1 MERER
6 GWQEKRVRER
16 KRRRENENEKLWEW
30 WFRAK
35 KWRRDRESRAQVRIH
50 GHPKGKNW
58 RIGLISWLYLEKEAA
73 KATRRDIEW
82 WW

>member
-1 MERER
+1 M
-6 GWQEKRVRER
+6 RER
-16 KRRRENENEKLWEW
+16 KRRENENEKLWEW

-35 KWRRDRESRAQVRIH
+35 KWRDRESRAQVRIH